1 MQLELSNNCL
11 ILINYRFGIEGSI
24 SFKNILESNFQDEIN
39 AVSKTQHVEVERL
52 LDRELDNWIEV
63 NEDLHRARLFLP
75 FLPGNE
81 EVGLYHQETLLI
93 F

>member
-39 AVSKTQHVEVERL
+39 AVSKTQHLETERL
-52 LDRELDNWIEV
+52 LERELDNWIEV
-63 NEDLHRARLFLP
+63 NEDLHRATLFLP

-81 EVGLYHQETLLI
+81 EVGLYHQETSLI